1 MSYNKITAILASIVM
16 TLGAVAQQYPVG
28 TVFTPFGTVPNAT
41 LEYPLSQQ
49 GHDWHNVEVPTLSSI
64 PGFPSAWHGPGPIN
78 GQQINMG
85 LNQCVF
91 YKVRLTQGEYMFRL
105 KLGWLTGNWNPLGA
119 HIAILPESANLQL
132 GIPGA
137 TFIQG
142 NVGVENWVQVN
153 YVDIPE
159 TGIYWLVVDG
169 FGTSQIRY
177 NIYAEL
183 Q

>member
-1 MSYNKITAILASIVM
+1 M
-16 TLGAVAQQYPVG
+16 AQQNPAG
-28 TVFTPFGTVPNAT
+28 TVYTPFGTVPGAT
-41 LEYPLSQQ
+41 LQQPLSPA
-49 GHDWHNVEVPTLSSI
+49 GHDWHNVEVPSLSSE
-64 PGFPSAWHGPGPIN
+64 PGFPNAWWGPGPIN

-91 YKVRLTQGEYMFRL
+91 YKVRLTEGEYMFRL
-105 KLGWLTGNWNPLGA
+105 KLGWLTGNWLPLGA
-119 HIAILPESANLQL
+119 HIAILPESANLQQA
-132 GIPGA
+132 IPGA

-142 NVGVENWVQVN
+142 NVGVESWVQVN

-159 TGIYWLVVDG
+159 TGTYWLVVDG